1 VTFVITAENRSDVL
15 GRVVQLFE
23 DLKAEIEALY
33 MIRRQGSETL
43 RIHVTVETN
52 EAGRRHIESHLQ
64 KVLNVRTVRAG
75 RSTEMVLGEAP
86 DERSTSQ

>member
-15 GRVVQLFE
+15 GRVVRLFE
-23 DLKAEIEALY
+23 DLRVEIEALY

-52 EAGRRHIESHLQ
+52 EADRRHIESRLQ
-64 KVLNVRTVRAG
+64 KVLNVRTVRAE
-75 RSTEMVLGEAP
+75 RSSEEVLGEAP
-86 DERSTSQ
+86 NEGSTSR